1 MPHFQDIDR
10 KQQNEWYAGALF
22 KTPALPGAKKFYC
35 LDMFPYPSGEGL
47 HVGHPEGYTAS
58 DILCRYKRMR
68 GFDVLHPMGW
78 DAFGLPAEN
87 YAIST
92 GVHPELTTNRNCEN
106 FKRQIKSL
114 GFSYDWDREINT
126 TSPGYYRWTQWIF
139 LELFKKGLAFEATM
153 PINWCPE
160 CKTGL
165 ANEEVFQGRCE
176 RCETPIEKKSLKQ
189 WMLRITAYA
198 DRLLDD
204 LDGLDWPH
212 STTAMQK
219 NWIGRSEGAEIDF
232 RIDGRDEI
240 IKVFTTRPDT
250 LYGATYLVLSPEHGA
265 VSDISAP
272 DRLGAVK
279 AYIAAAAG
287 KSDLERTEEKEKT
300 GVFTG
305 AYALNP
311 ASGARIPV
319 WTADYVLTTYGTGA
333 IMAVPAHDE
342 RDREFAEKFG
352 LPIIQVVA
360 PMPGQS
366 PVASRQSP
374 VAGQAGGGDGPA
386 LDKAFCDEGVSVNS
400 ELINGLK
407 TPDAKKKIISWLQ
420 EKRLGRAKVNF
431 KLRDWVFSRQ
441 RYWGEPIPI
450 VHCDKCGA
458 VPVNESDL
466 PVLLPKAEK
475 YLPTGTGQSPLAVM
489 EDWVRTKCPKCG
501 APGRR
506 ETNTMPQWAGS
517 CWYYLRF
524 TDPKNA
530 DAFVSPAAEKAWL
543 PVDLYIGGAE
553 HAVLHLLYARFWHKV
568 LYDLGYVSTK
578 EPFKKLVHQ
587 GMILSYAYRDSKGV
601 YRNYE
606 ELDIR
611 EAGLAVTEEG
621 EQLRPAVEKMSKSKK
636 NVINPDDILKKY
648 GADAFRMYEMF
659 MGPLE
664 DVKPWDMRGIEG
676 IYRFLKR
683 AWVWAAPR
691 PSALGQSQVT
701 GHRPQ
706 ATRAQDGEEK
716 NPGFQPSALSLQP
729 DKDLELIRNQTI
741 AKVTDDLESLKFNT
755 AISALMIYLNKLA
768 GKESAAPLDLK
779 VFLALLHP
787 FAPHITDELWMMNG
801 GNSSLLSESWPS
813 ADFAVLAARRIEIPV
828 QVNGRVK
835 ARIFAGESADEE
847 TLKKMA
853 FESVA
858 KQLEGKTILK
868 TIVVPKRLVS
878 IVVKR
883 RT

>member
-10 KQQNEWYAGALF
+10 KRQNEWYAGDLF
-22 KTPALPGAKKFYC
+22 KTPAPPGAKKFYC

-92 GVHPELTTNRNCEN
+92 GVHPELTTNKNCEN

-126 TSPGYYRWTQWIF
+126 TSPDYYRWTQWIF
-139 LELFKKGLAFEATM
+139 LQLFKKGLAFEATM

-176 RCETPIEKKSLKQ
+176 RCETPIEKKNLKQ
-189 WMLRITAYA
+189 WMLKITAYA
-198 DRLLDD
+198 DRLLED
-204 LDGLDWPH
+204 LEGLDWPH
-212 STTAMQK
+212 STMQMQK
-219 NWIGRSEGAEIDF
+219 NWIGRSEGAEIEF
-232 RIDGRDEI
+232 RMEGRPEL

-250 LYGATYLVLSPEHGA
+250 LYGATYMVLSPEHAA
-265 VSDISAP
+265 VLNISAP
-272 DRLGAVK
+272 DRLQAVK
-279 AYIAAAAG
+279 AYLAAAAG

-319 WTADYVLTTYGTGA
+319 WIADYVLITYGAGA

-342 RDREFAEKFG
+342 RDWEFAKKFG
-352 LPIIQVVA
+352 LPITQVVA
-360 PMPGQS
+360 PQKKS
-366 PVASRQSP
+366 QVTSHKS
-374 VAGQAGGGDGPA
+374 QAGEADADETP
-386 LDKAFCDEGVSVNS
+386 DKTFCEEGVSVNS

-407 TPDAKKKIISWLQ
+407 TPDAKKKIISWLE

-450 VHCDKCGA
+450 VHCAKCGA

-475 YLPTGTGQSPLAVM
+475 YLPTGTGESPLAAM
-489 EDWVRTKCPKCG
+489 EEWVRTECPKCG
-501 APGRR
+501 GPGKR

-524 TDPKNA
+524 TDPKNT

-587 GMILSYAYRDSKGV
+587 GMILSYAYRDSKGG

-611 EAGLAVTEEG
+611 EAGLAVTDAGEEI
-621 EQLRPAVEKMSKSKK
+621 RPVVEKMSKSKK
-636 NVINPDDILKKY
+636 NVINPDDIITRY

-659 MGPLE
+659 LGPLE
-664 DVKPWDMRGIEG
+664 DAKPWDMRGIEG
-676 IYRFLKR
+676 IHRFLKR
-683 AWVWAAPR
+683 AWVWAATKADSGER
-691 PSALGQSQVT
+691 T
-701 GHRPQ
+701 GVSV
-706 ATRAQDGEEK
+706 EK
-716 NPGFQPSALSLQP
+716 KETEIRTPAA
-729 DKDLELIRNQTI
+729 DKDLELVRNQTI
-741 AKVTDDLESLKFNT
+741 AKVTEDLESLKFNT

-768 GKESAAPLDLK
+768 GKDGAAPLDLK
-779 VFLALLHP
+779 VFLTLLHP
-787 FAPHITDELWMMNG
+787 FAPHITDELWLMNG
-801 GNSSLLSESWPS
+801 GKAGLLLEPWPA
-813 ADFAVLAARRIEIPV
+813 ADSAVLAGRRIEIPV
-828 QVNGRVK
+828 QVNGRIK
-835 ARIFAGESADEE
+835 ARIFAGESTDAE

-853 FESVA
+853 LESVT

-878 IVVKR
+878 IVVK
-883 RT
+883 